1 MKKNDGPLLKVG
13 SHAPIGTSLREVPST
28 IPNQESNLDLRF
40 NTDVLQALYH
50 RGNKVPGNNLK
61 SPNRRDYAQSVQTTR
76 HYVEYAG
83 HHPGL
88 TLDDDGPP
96 KRQSVLRRMSQCSK
110 PLQRFRGGYTSGW
123 TRPPSL
129 RAELN
134 GSQCD
139 METILDTHDTHD
151 TS

>member
-1 MKKNDGPLLKVG
+1 M
-13 SHAPIGTSLREVPST
+13 
-28 IPNQESNLDLRF
+28 PNQESNLDFPF
-40 NTDVLQALYH
+40 NTDILQALYYL
-50 RGNKVPGNNLK
+50 GNKVPGNNLK
-61 SPNRRDYAQSVQTTR
+61 SPNKRDYAQSVQTTR

-88 TLDDDGPP
+88 TLDDDEPP

-110 PLQRFRGGYTSGW
+110 PLTRFRGSYTSRW
-123 TRPPSL
+123 TRPLSL

-139 METILDTHDTHD
+139 METILDTHNTQD

>member
-1 MKKNDGPLLKVG
+1 M
-13 SHAPIGTSLREVPST
+13 
-28 IPNQESNLDLRF
+28 DLRF

-50 RGNKVPGNNLK
+50 RENKVPGNDLK
-61 SPNRRDYAQSVQTTR
+61 SPNRWDCAQSVQTKR

-83 HHPGL
+83 HQPRL

-96 KRQSVLRRMSQCSK
+96 KGQSVLRRMSQCSK

-123 TRPPSL
+123 TGPPSL
-129 RAELN
+129 RADLN

-139 METILDTHDTHD
+139 METTLDAHATHD

>member
-1 MKKNDGPLLKVG
+1 MKKNDKPLLKVG
-13 SHAPIGTSLREVPST
+13 SHAPIGTSLREVCST

-61 SPNRRDYAQSVQTTR
+61 SPSRRDYAQSVQTTR

-96 KRQSVLRRMSQCSK
+96 KQQSVFRRMSQCSK
-110 PLQRFRGGYTSGW
+110 P
-123 TRPPSL
+123 
-129 RAELN
+129 
-134 GSQCD
+134 
-139 METILDTHDTHD
+139 
-151 TS
+151 